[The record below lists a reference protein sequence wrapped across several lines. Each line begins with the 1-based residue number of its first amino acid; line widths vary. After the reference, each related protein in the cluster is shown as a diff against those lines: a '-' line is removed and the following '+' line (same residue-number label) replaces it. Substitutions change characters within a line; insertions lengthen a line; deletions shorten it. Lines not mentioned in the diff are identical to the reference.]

1 MVVGIAESKICLLLD
16 PLGLPGRRSGSK
28 GDEMGGR
35 LGHLLFFFLFFL
47 IPLGIY
53 DSFMVVGED
62 QAPESQY
69 PL

>member
-1 MVVGIAESKICLLLD
+1 MVIGIAESKICLLLD
-16 PLGLPGRRSGSK
+16 LLGLPGRRSGSK
-28 GDEMGGR
+28 GDERGGR
-35 LGHLLFFFLFFL
+35 LGHLLFFFL